1 MVDQRAV
8 FAMDALC
15 FERLE
20 HRPGVFGQGFD
31 VVHLQRFAVVGHQE
45 KPVAAPGD
53 ITNDTAMARHVHGHL
68 LAEAVSRDVAQRD
81 VAVRM
86 QRGVDRADRR
96 IDLVLARAD
105 QPQVLQ

>member
-1 MVDQRAV
+1 
-8 FAMDALC
+8 
-15 FERLE
+15 
-20 HRPGVFGQGFD
+20 
-31 VVHLQRFAVVGHQE
+31 
-45 KPVAAPGD
+45 
-53 ITNDTAMARHVHGHL
+53 MARHVHGHL